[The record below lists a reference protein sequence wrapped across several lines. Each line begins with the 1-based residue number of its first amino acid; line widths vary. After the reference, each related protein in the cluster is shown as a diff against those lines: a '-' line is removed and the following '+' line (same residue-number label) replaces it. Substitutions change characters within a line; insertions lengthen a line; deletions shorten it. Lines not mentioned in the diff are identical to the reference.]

1 MSVSQEV
8 LYRKWR
14 PGGFDEV
21 AGQDPIITT
30 LRNAVAAGSPAHAY
44 LFTGPRG
51 TGKTSTGRILAKAVN
66 CEAPRAGEPDN
77 ACNSCVSFNEGRAL
91 DLIELD
97 AASNRGIDEV
107 RALRESV
114 GYAPNAGSYK
124 VYLVDEVHML
134 TDAAFNALL
143 KTLEEPPAHVIFV
156 LATTEP
162 HRIPP
167 TISSRCQRFDFRRA
181 SLPALVERIGVI
193 AEGEGISVAEGGSEL
208 IARQAGGSFRDA
220 VNLLDQL
227 AAYHGREL
235 DLEAVQL
242 GLGLVVDDRT
252 TALARATV
260 GRDLAAGLALLS
272 SVRDDGI
279 EVRAFIRE
287 VVLTLRTLLLLRA
300 GARDELGLS
309 DAQLAELRPIAE
321 ETQAAD
327 IVAAL
332 RALGEID
339 FAGDAYDALPAE
351 IAFASFAVGLS
362 AEADALAAPEPA
374 APAPAAP
381 ARPAPQAPQA
391 PQGRREAAPRRERAQ
406 RAPQQPP
413 APRPPQPRAEPPAA
427 GAPAAEA
434 PQRAATS
441 PARRGPPPPVL
452 PEGEAASPELA
463 ALRERHAEIRDG
475 ARAAHQT
482 AGALLNSRCYIKSFE
497 GDTVEIGFQ
506 SKLLVEKALGDPD
519 VLQAIR
525 TAVGGVAGREVKV
538 VPVVWE
544 VLQSAAPPRAAAPAA
559 APPPGGP
566 PPAAAPGGAPPPG
579 GSPPAAAPGGAPP
592 PGGSPPAAA
601 PGGAPPSG
609 GSPPAAAPG
618 GAPPPAGSP
627 PAAPPAERGGHLFE
641 EARRLGAVPV
651 EE

>member
-1 MSVSQEV
+1 MRAASGRDGGGTGDGRLPARRAATLTARRRPSPPVGAWGVGEPGSPTGSGV
-8 LYRKWR
+8 RDRKWR

-193 AEGEGISVAEGGSEL
+193 AEGEGISVAEGGPEL

-391 PQGRREAAPRRERAQ
+391 PQGRREAAPRRERPQ

-441 PARRGPPPPVL
+441 PARRGPAPPVL

-559 APPPGGP
+559 APPPAGP

-579 GSPPAAAPGGAPP
+579 GP
-592 PGGSPPAAA
+592 
-601 PGGAPPSG
+601 
-609 GSPPAAAPG
+609 
-618 GAPPPAGSP
+618 P

>member
-1 MSVSQEV
+1 MVARRERERWRADGCRRAALVHWPGGDGRVPRPAHGVSVSQEV

-14 PGGFDEV
+14 PGGFAEV
-21 AGQDPIITT
+21 AGQDPITTT

-66 CEAPRAGEPDN
+66 CEAPRGGEPDN
-77 ACNSCVSFNEGRAL
+77 ACISCLAFNEGRAL

-193 AEGEGISVAEGGSEL
+193 ADGEGISVAEGGPEL

-227 AAYHGREL
+227 AAYHGSEL
-235 DLEAVQL
+235 DLDAVQR
-242 GLGLVVDDRT
+242 GLGLVVDDRAA
-252 TALARATV
+252 ALARAAV
-260 GRDLAAGLALLS
+260 GRDLATGLALLS

-287 VVLTLRTLLLLRA
+287 VVQTLRTLLLLRA
-300 GARDELGLS
+300 GAREELGLS
-309 DAQLAELRPIAE
+309 DAQLEELRPIAE
-321 ETQAAD
+321 ETQAAE

-362 AEADALAAPEPA
+362 AEADALATPEAA

-381 ARPAPQAPQA
+381 ARPAPQAPQ
-391 PQGRREAAPRRERAQ
+391 GRREAAPRRERPQ

-413 APRPPQPRAEPPAA
+413 APRPPQPRAEPPTGSAAAA
-427 GAPAAEA
+427 GAPA
-434 PQRAATS
+434 RAAAS
-441 PARRGPPPPVL
+441 PARRSPPPPVL

-506 SKLLVEKALGDPD
+506 SKLLVEKALGDPA
-519 VLQAIR
+519 VLEAMSA
-525 TAVGGVAGREVKV
+525 AVGGVAGREVKV

-559 APPPGGP
+559 PP
-566 PPAAAPGGAPPPG
+566 
-579 GSPPAAAPGGAPP
+579 
-592 PGGSPPAAA
+592 
-601 PGGAPPSG
+601 
-609 GSPPAAAPG
+609 PG
-618 GAPPPAGSP
+618 GAPPPAGP
-627 PAAPPAERGGHLFE
+627 PPAGPPAAAPPAERGGHLFE

>member
-1 MSVSQEV
+1 MRCS
-8 LYRKWR
+8 
-14 PGGFDEV
+14 
-21 AGQDPIITT
+21 
-30 LRNAVAAGSPAHAY
+30 
-44 LFTGPRG
+44 
-51 TGKTSTGRILAKAVN
+51 
-66 CEAPRAGEPDN
+66 
-77 ACNSCVSFNEGRAL
+77 
-91 DLIELD
+91 
-97 AASNRGIDEV
+97 AAS
-107 RALRESV
+107 A
-114 GYAPNAGSYK
+114 
-124 VYLVDEVHML
+124 
-134 TDAAFNALL
+134 
-143 KTLEEPPAHVIFV
+143 
-156 LATTEP
+156 
-162 HRIPP
+162 
-167 TISSRCQRFDFRRA
+167 SS
-181 SLPALVERIGVI
+181 S
-193 AEGEGISVAEGGSEL
+193 
-208 IARQAGGSFRDA
+208 
-220 VNLLDQL
+220 
-227 AAYHGREL
+227 
-235 DLEAVQL
+235 
-242 GLGLVVDDRT
+242 T
-252 TALARATV
+252 TARRRSRTP
-260 GRDLAAGLALLS
+260 RSAAIWPPGLALLS

-309 DAQLAELRPIAE
+309 DAQIAELRPIAE
-321 ETQAAD
+321 ETQAAE

-362 AEADALAAPEPA
+362 AEADALAPPEPA

-406 RAPQQPP
+406 RARHSSSPRLARRSRAPSRRPGPP
-413 APRPPQPRAEPPAA
+413 GPRRARPPRPRAA
-427 GAPAAEA
+427 G
-434 PQRAATS
+434 
-441 PARRGPPPPVL
+441 RRPRSL

-519 VLQAIR
+519 VLQAMR

-544 VLQSAAPPRAAAPAA
+544 VLQSAAPPRTAAPAA
-559 APPPGGP
+559 APPGGAPPPGAP
-566 PPAAAPGGAPPPG
+566 PPAAAPPG
-579 GSPPAAAPGGAPP
+579 
-592 PGGSPPAAA
+592 
-601 PGGAPPSG
+601 
-609 GSPPAAAPG
+609 
-618 GAPPPAGSP
+618 
-627 PAAPPAERGGHLFE
+627 APPAERGGHLFE

>member
-1 MSVSQEV
+1 MSQEV

-14 PGGFDEV
+14 PGGFAEV
-21 AGQDPIITT
+21 AGQDPITTT

-66 CEAPRAGEPDN
+66 CEAPRDGEPDN
-77 ACNSCVSFNEGRAL
+77 ACNSCLTFNEGRAL

-143 KTLEEPPAHVIFV
+143 KTLEEPPGHVIFV

-193 AEGEGISVAEGGSEL
+193 AEGEGISVAEGGPEL

-227 AAYHGREL
+227 TTFHGAEL
-235 DLEAVQL
+235 DLDAVQR
-242 GLGLVVDDRT
+242 GLGLVVDDRA
-252 TALARATV
+252 TALAHAAV

-287 VVLTLRTLLLLRA
+287 VVQTLRTLLLLRA
-300 GARDELGLS
+300 GAREELGLS
-309 DAQLAELRPIAE
+309 DAQLEELRPIAE
-321 ETQAAD
+321 ETQAAE

-362 AEADALAAPEPA
+362 AEADALATPEPA
-374 APAPAAP
+374 APAPAPAAP
-381 ARPAPQAPQA
+381 ARPAPQA

-506 SKLLVEKALGDPD
+506 SKLLVEKALGDPA
-519 VLQAIR
+519 VLQAMC
-525 TAVGGVAGREVKV
+525 TAVGGVAGREVNV

-559 APPPGGP
+559 APP
-566 PPAAAPGGAPPPG
+566 
-579 GSPPAAAPGGAPP
+579 
-592 PGGSPPAAA
+592 
-601 PGGAPPSG
+601 
-609 GSPPAAAPG
+609 G
-618 GAPPPAGSP
+618 GAPPPAGP
-627 PAAPPAERGGHLFE
+627 PPAGPAAAAPPAERGGHLFE

>member
-1 MSVSQEV
+1 MSLSQEV

-21 AGQDPIITT
+21 AGQDPITTT

-66 CEAPRAGEPDN
+66 CEAPREGEPDN

-181 SLPALVERIGVI
+181 SLPALVDRLGVI
-193 AEGEGISVAEGGSEL
+193 AEGEGISVAEGGPEL

-252 TALARATV
+252 TALARAAV

-321 ETQAAD
+321 GTQAAE

-362 AEADALAAPEPA
+362 AEADALAPPEPA

-406 RAPQQPP
+406 RAPQQPA
-413 APRPPQPRAEPPAA
+413 APRPPQPRAEPPPA

-441 PARRGPPPPVL
+441 PARRPPPPPVL
-452 PEGEAASPELA
+452 PEGENASPELA

-475 ARAAHQT
+475 ARAMHRT
-482 AGALLNSRCYIKSFE
+482 AGALLHSRCYIKSFE

-506 SKLLVEKALGDPD
+506 SQMLVEKALGDPA
-519 VLQAIR
+519 VLEAMS

-559 APPPGGP
+559 PPPAAAPPPGGP
-566 PPAAAPGGAPPPG
+566 PAAAPPPG
-579 GSPPAAAPGGAPP
+579 GPPAAAPPPGGPPAAAPP
-592 PGGSPPAAA
+592 PGGPPAAA
-601 PGGAPPSG
+601 PPPGG
-609 GSPPAAAPG
+609 PPAAAPPPG
-618 GAPPPAGSP
+618 G
-627 PAAPPAERGGHLFE
+627 PPAERGGHLFE

>member
-1 MSVSQEV
+1 MSLSQEV

-14 PGGFDEV
+14 PGGFAEV

-193 AEGEGISVAEGGSEL
+193 AEGEGISVAEGGPEL

-227 AAYHGREL
+227 AAYHGSEL
-235 DLEAVQL
+235 DLDAVQR

-252 TALARATV
+252 TALAHATV
-260 GRDLAAGLALLS
+260 GRDLAGGLALLS

-309 DAQLAELRPIAE
+309 DAQIAELRPIAE

-362 AEADALAAPEPA
+362 AEADALAPPEPA

-413 APRPPQPRAEPPAA
+413 APRPPQPRTEPPAA
-427 GAPAAEA
+427 AAGAAARSPA
-434 PQRAATS
+434 S
-441 PARRGPPPPVL
+441 PARRPPPPPVL
-452 PEGEAASPELA
+452 PEGENASPELA

-475 ARAAHQT
+475 ARAMHRT
-482 AGALLNSRCYIKSFE
+482 AGALLHSRCYIKSFE

-506 SKLLVEKALGDPD
+506 SQMLVEKALGDPA
-519 VLQAIR
+519 VLEAMS

-544 VLQSAAPPRAAAPAA
+544 VLQSAAPPRAAASVA

-566 PPAAAPGGAPPPG
+566 SPAAPPTAAPPPAAPPP
-579 GSPPAAAPGGAPP
+579 
-592 PGGSPPAAA
+592 
-601 PGGAPPSG
+601 GAPPSG
-609 GSPPAAAPG
+609 G
-618 GAPPPAGSP
+618 PPAG
-627 PAAPPAERGGHLFE
+627 APPAERGGHLFE